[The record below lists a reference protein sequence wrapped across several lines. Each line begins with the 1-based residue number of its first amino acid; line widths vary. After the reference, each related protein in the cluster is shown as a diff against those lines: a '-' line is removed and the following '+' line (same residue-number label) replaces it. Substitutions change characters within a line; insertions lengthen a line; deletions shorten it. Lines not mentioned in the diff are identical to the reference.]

1 MPADRRT
8 ILDPERA
15 VDELAREHEVLADM
29 QAADSERVERLAR
42 EVGSA
47 MQGARAAQPQP
58 EHWHLDKK
66 VPIGI
71 IFAIVLQGL
80 GAVLYVARMEAR
92 LDQRLALIEADNR
105 QLHESDQD
113 AERQRAADSS
123 SLVSRLDRLEVK
135 LDRLIEAR
143 LPR

>member
-1 MPADRRT
+1 MEKET
-8 ILDPERA
+8 
-15 VDELAREHEVLADM
+15 
-29 QAADSERVERLAR
+29 S
-42 EVGSA
+42 
-47 MQGARAAQPQP
+47 

-105 QLHESDQD
+105 QLHAGRQDSD
-113 AERQRAADSS
+113 RQRAADSS
-123 SLVSRLDRLEVK
+123 ALANRLDRLESK
-135 LDRLIEAR
+135 LDRLIETR
-143 LPR
+143 GQR